1 MIDDKINESLK
12 EIERELQNVKSARNQ
27 VDSTVASYEAL
38 RIATS
43 SYVTSMNNIKE
54 EVTKLVKVVGDD
66 YKGITTDFKK
76 QQGEIQAMAKSAL
89 ESISE
94 AATQVET
101 SVANSI
107 KSIQTKLTIALV
119 INTITIIAIVAL
131 HFIK

>member
-12 EIERELQNVKSARNQ
+12 EIERELQNIASARNQ
-27 VDSTVASYEAL
+27 VDSTVASYNAL
-38 RIATS
+38 RNATS

-54 EVTKLVKVVGDD
+54 EVAKLVKAVGDD
-66 YKGITTDFKK
+66 YKDITNDFKK
-76 QQGEIQAMAKSAL
+76 QQNEIHTMTKSSL

-94 AATQVET
+94 ASSQVQN

-107 KSIQTKLTIALV
+107 KSLQTKLTVCLALNVITILV
-119 INTITIIAIVAL
+119 IVVL

>member
-38 RIATS
+38 RNATS

-66 YKGITTDFKK
+66 YKGITTDFKR
-76 QQGEIQAMAKSAL
+76 QQSEIQAMAKSAL

-119 INTITIIAIVAL
+119 LNTLTIIAIVAL
-131 HFIK
+131 HLIK

>member
-38 RIATS
+38 RNATS

-66 YKGITTDFKK
+66 YKGITTDFKE
-76 QQGEIQAMAKSAL
+76 QQSEIHAMAKSAL

-94 AATQVET
+94 AAAQVQD

-107 KSIQTKLTIALV
+107 KSIQTKLTLALV
-119 INTITIIAIVAL
+119 INTLTIIAIVAL

>member
-38 RIATS
+38 KNATS

-66 YKGITTDFKK
+66 YKGITADFKK
-76 QQGEIQAMAKSAL
+76 QQGEIHAMAKSAL

-119 INTITIIAIVAL
+119 INTLTIIAIVAL

>member
-38 RIATS
+38 RNATS
-43 SYVTSMNNIKE
+43 SYVTSMNNIKD

-76 QQGEIQAMAKSAL
+76 QQSEIHAIAKSTL

-94 AATQVET
+94 ASAQVQD

-107 KSIQTKLTIALV
+107 KSIQTKLTLALV
-119 INTITIIAIVAL
+119 INTLTIIAIVAL